1 MRSWADLGIE
11 IPAGRTGGEVYATCP
26 KCSHERKK
34 KNAKCLSANV
44 ESGLWV
50 CHHCGWSGSLI
61 TGRDERRSRA
71 WRKPEYRKP
80 TPHPA
85 DELPAHVVRWF
96 GERGITK
103 AVLARNK
110 ISWVQV
116 YMPEQENLAN
126 TIVFPYF
133 RGAELINRKYRT
145 LDKQFRMDTGAE
157 RILYGLDD
165 IGETVVI
172 VEGEVDKL
180 SVEVAGIT
188 SCLSVPDGAPAE
200 GTKDYSSKFAFLNS
214 AEQQLKGVKKII
226 LAVDKDG
233 PGKLLEEELARR
245 LGRERCWR
253 VEWPD
258 GCKDANDV
266 LRKHGAEDLRWFLD
280 NAKPFPIQGVFTALG
295 EEAKVLALYHNGLE
309 RGERTGWPCLDGHY
323 TVRSGEFTVVT
334 GIPGSGKSNFIDAL
348 AVNLA
353 RLHGWSFG
361 MFSPENQPM
370 EDHIARIVEKY
381 VGLPFSEGPT
391 PRMSERDLR
400 NGLAWVNEHFFW
412 VLPDNE
418 NCWEIDW
425 ILARA
430 RELVYR
436 HGIRALVIDPWN
448 ELEPQRT
455 AKETE
460 TEYIS
465 RVLRTVRQFGRRHDV
480 HIFIVVHPTK
490 LYRDKDG
497 KYPIPTLYDCQG
509 SAHWYNKADNGLCI
523 WRDLLS
529 DRREVD
535 IHVQKVRF
543 HQIGRRGKV
552 TLLYD
557 APTASYREPQ

>member
-1 MRSWADLGIE
+1 VQWF
-11 IPAGRTGGEVYATCP
+11 AG
-26 KCSHERKK
+26 
-34 KNAKCLSANV
+34 
-44 ESGLWV
+44 
-50 CHHCGWSGSLI
+50 
-61 TGRDERRSRA
+61 
-71 WRKPEYRKP
+71 
-80 TPHPA
+80 
-85 DELPAHVVRWF
+85 
-96 GERGITK
+96 RGITES
-103 AVLARNK
+103 VLERNK
-110 ISWVQV
+110 IGWTTV
-116 YMPEQENLAN
+116 YMPQREEHQDA
-126 TIVFPYF
+126 IVFPYF
-133 RGAELINRKYRT
+133 RDGELINRKYRT
-145 LDKQFRMDTGAE
+145 LDKQFRMETGAE
-157 RILYGLDD
+157 RILYGLADV
-165 IGETVVI
+165 GEILVW
-172 VEGEVDKL
+172 VEGEIDKL

-188 SCLSVPDGAPAE
+188 SCVSVPDGAPAE
-200 GTKDYSSKFAFLNS
+200 GTKDYSTKFAFLDS
-214 AEQQLKGVKKII
+214 AERNFTNVKKHII
-226 LAVDKDG
+226 AVDGDR
-233 PGKLLEEELARR
+233 PGGLLEDELARR
-245 LGRERCWR
+245 LGPERCWR
-253 VEWPD
+253 VKWPE

-266 LRKHGAEDLRWFLD
+266 LRKHGAEALRWFLD
-280 NAKPFPIQGVFTALG
+280 NAERFPIEGVFTAQS
-295 EEAKVLALYHNGLE
+295 EEANVLALYHNGLD
-309 RGERTGWPCLDGHY
+309 RGQSTGWASLDQHY
-323 TVRSGEFTVVT
+323 TVRPGEFTVVT
-334 GIPGSGKSNFIDAL
+334 GIPGSGKSNCIDAL

-361 MFSPENQPM
+361 MFSPENQPL

-381 VGLPFSEGPT
+381 VRLPFSDGPT
-391 PRMSERDLR
+391 PRMSEGELR
-400 NGLAWVNEHFFW
+400 NGLAWVNDHFFW

-418 NCWEIDW
+418 DCWEIDW

-480 HIFIVVHPTK
+480 HVFMVVHPTK

-535 IHVQKVRF
+535 LHVQKVRF
-543 HQIGRRGKV
+543 RQNGRRGKV
-552 TLLYD
+552 ILQYE